1 MASDAIRA
9 VSPAARTPHHQ
20 HWGLHAGALG
30 RPLRGALWLP
40 VGLGVASCVVG
51 AEAWRL
57 FVGDGV
63 EADFVGAAAFAFMLF
78 QYHLLAKR
86 PQPGRTA
93 SERLLEPIIELRAI
107 VEPGMETEPATV
119 LEVVA
124 NTVEV
129 ASELFRYREV
139 VDIMGRQVD
148 GAVGET
154 ERAVL
159 DILQRLDTIESDVK
173 NFLLSLSSA
182 ERSASEIARE
192 GGGEVLAMRRAVQEL
207 RALVLARTSQI
218 QSDREIHAR
227 FATETESFG
236 NALVSIT
243 AIARQTKMVSLNAT
257 IEAAR
262 AGQAGLGFAIVAKEV
277 GKLAD
282 QSAEAAAAVRS
293 GLDRLREISRE
304 RLSDAAKTE
313 GEAAL
318 LEAAETQAEAA
329 ERGFTRLE
337 EHGRLTLVEA
347 HTSGAALAN
356 SLVQVIGTFQFQDAI
371 RQRLEQVGDSLNR
384 LGLHAGGLAEALT
397 REGEVSS
404 VETHLLEPMNEEY
417 VMESQRDV
425 HEGAGHAVGD
435 VLPAIEL
442 F

>member
-1 MASDAIRA
+1 M
-9 VSPAARTPHHQ
+9 
-20 HWGLHAGALG
+20 
-30 RPLRGALWLP
+30 
-40 VGLGVASCVVG
+40 
-51 AEAWRL
+51 
-57 FVGDGV
+57 GDGV

-93 SERLLEPIIELRAI
+93 SERLLEPIIELRPI

-192 GGGEVLAMRRAVQEL
+192 GGGEVLAMRRG
-207 RALVLARTSQI
+207 RAGTPRSRPRPARRRSSPT
-218 QSDREIHAR
+218 AKYTPR